1 MMDEISGGGK
11 KNSGKAKWK
20 GTEKK
25 ERIDRDGEEG
35 EGGWEGKKRG
45 MDQ

>member
-1 MMDEISGGGK
+1 MRLVEEERRIVEKPSGE
-11 KNSGKAKWK
+11 